1 MQKSKPKMP
10 DSILIHVIF
19 QIQTP
24 YRLLCAECIL
34 SIIKTSLLSLKK
46 RGSEKRKF
54 YKSYLDL
61 GVLFRKPSVSG
72 GAGIRE

>member
-1 MQKSKPKMP
+1 MRYFLK
-10 DSILIHVIF
+10 LVGHVIVRRSNRF
-19 QIQTP
+19 WLKKRNSTNP
-24 YRLLCAECIL
+24 
-34 SIIKTSLLSLKK
+34 SLSLKK